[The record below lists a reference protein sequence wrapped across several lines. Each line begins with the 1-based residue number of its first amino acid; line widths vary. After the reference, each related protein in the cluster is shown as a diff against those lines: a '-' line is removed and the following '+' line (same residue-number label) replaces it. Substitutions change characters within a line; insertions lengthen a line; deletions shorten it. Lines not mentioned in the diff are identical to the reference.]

1 MAITRNGPVEFQP
14 MSTELNDS
22 TMLFNWLNRAS
33 GSGGIGTAGL
43 RSQQYANE
51 LLGQDRKRREIEQI
65 MMQEGLAQIRSK
77 NSGGGGAP
85 RGAGIGGSASFGR
98 DHEGTVPRG
107 GGMSPHEQQ
116 QMQEQASARAAAAER
131 AKLKQQRADD
141 RLHMNNLLFD
151 YEQAKKRTGSP
162 GSSGGSRGNRGDE
175 GYTEQIF
182 NSAGAPEVVRLKNY
196 TPDRGTEAADMQA
209 IMNILMGAR

>member
-1 MAITRNGPVEFQP
+1 MGIIRNGAIEFQA
-14 MSTELNDS
+14 MEQGLSDS
-22 TMLFNWLNRAS
+22 LALAGM
-33 GSGGIGTAGL
+33 GL
-43 RSQQYANE
+43 RNSVTSSAMPGQGAMVRQFLDEDYTKR
-51 LLGQDRKRREIEQI
+51 LLERQ
-65 MMQEGLAQIRSK
+65 MMQEGLNKVRSQ
-77 NSGGGGAP
+77 GGGSMS
-85 RGAGIGGSASFGR
+85 GSASYGR
-98 DHEGTVPRG
+98 GGVEKGPRG

-151 YEQAKKRTGSP
+151 YEQAKKRNGRP
-162 GSSGGSRGNRGDE
+162 GGSAGSKGNRGDE

-209 IMNILMGAR
+209 IMNILMGAK